1 MTSPSESHGMQTTP
15 TTASDPHVQT
25 HPDAPAHG
33 DPHGHEHA
41 AAPEGPHFSDKE
53 WKEFQDDDV
62 HAGGAIV
69 CLMAGIF
76 TIGLMLYT
84 TIALIVSG

>member
-1 MTSPSESHGMQTTP
+1 MTSPSENEGFQTTP
-15 TTASDPHVQT
+15 DAASSHEVHTT
-25 HPDAPAHG
+25 PDA
-33 DPHGHEHA
+33 HGHA
-41 AAPEGPHFSDKE
+41 AEPDGPHFSDRE

-84 TIALIVSG
+84 TIAIIVAA

>member
-1 MTSPSESHGMQTTP
+1 MTSPSESHG
-15 TTASDPHVQT
+15 VQT
-25 HPDAPAHG
+25 QPDAPIHG
-33 DPHGHEHA
+33 EPHEHA
-41 AAPEGPHFSDKE
+41 AAPDGPHFSDKE

>member
-1 MTSPSESHGMQTTP
+1 MSSPSESHGMQATP
-15 TTASDPHVQT
+15 SAASEQHVQT
-25 HPDAPAHG
+25 LPDAPSHG
-33 DPHGHEHA
+33 DAHEHA
-41 AAPEGPHFSDKE
+41 AAPEGPYFTDKE
-53 WKEFQDDDV
+53 WKEFQDDDI
-62 HAGGAIV
+62 HAGGAVV